1 MEKHMSLR
9 KALLAIAVVAVAAAI
24 FAPVE
29 ASARRRGGY
38 AMSPDY
44 YDRVY
49 CGRLPAYGYDGCGY
63 PEFGYG
69 PDSCFRRVIA
79 NSPTGPRP
87 RRVYVC
93 G

>member
-1 MEKHMSLR
+1 MR
-9 KALLAIAVVAVAAAI
+9 WRNVLLAMSVAAVTAAS

-29 ASARRRGGY
+29 AAGLRVRTYG
-38 AMSPDY
+38 MSPDY

-49 CGRLPAYGYDGCGY
+49 CGRLPAYGTDGCGRR
-63 PEFGYG
+63 EFGYG

-79 NSPTGPRP
+79 MTRSGPIP

>member
-1 MEKHMSLR
+1 MEKNMSFR
-9 KALLAIAVVAVAAAI
+9 KALLAMTAAAVVAAA

-29 ASARRRGGY
+29 ASARRRGY

-49 CGRLPAYGYDGCGY
+49 CGRLPAYGFDGCGY